1 MGQGRLEKRTSRRE
15 GSDRPGDTRLRRCI
29 WIRGLLLAFRR
40 LGDTASAYGCGE
52 PHQGCD
58 REDERRQ
65 RWLLFK
71 EIEPGHRFHNKRRRR
86 ERGETSRYGSIF
98 NLGGGLTLVVAGF
111 AFLPTP
117 GPSYIIIVRGL
128 WMLAGEW
135 LPLARMFDRIEVRL
149 RELGRWIKGRWT
161 RSPAAVRTLVVLIL
175 LAALGYGAYGL
186 LF

>member
-1 MGQGRLEKRTSRRE
+1 M
-15 GSDRPGDTRLRRCI
+15 
-29 WIRGLLLAFRR
+29 
-40 LGDTASAYGCGE
+40 
-52 PHQGCD
+52 
-58 REDERRQ
+58 
-65 RWLLFK
+65 
-71 EIEPGHRFHNKRRRR
+71 
-86 ERGETSRYGSIF
+86 
-98 NLGGGLTLVVAGF
+98 VAGF

-149 RELGRWIKGRWT
+149 RGLGRWIKGRWT

-186 LF
+186 VF